1 MSSPERLFSP
11 WHIVV
16 PKAPSISFT
25 PRIGSRTRSTTK
37 RFVVPRWLQLSC
49 TRERLRQT
57 APFGVPWVRHH
68 CHWSNVKHTFS
79 PLMLP
84 WWRKLS
90 PRRESRTNM
99 FYVSWSITWF
109 WNAITCSYKFAV
121 GITSGHILEMS
132 WHLLDPRRP
141 STNPE
146 RAREEGLIPYI
157 PELPIQ
163 QDAIINY
170 NQTIER
176 LKGIHTSPSG
186 LESTCLMI
194 GYGLDLF
201 VTRVAPS
208 KTFDLLKED
217 FDYFLISAV
226 LTALIVASY
235 ITKQLASRKIIKQ
248 AWK

>member
-1 MSSPERLFSP
+1 MSHRRAKGPVN
-11 WHIVV
+11 IVHSENWLTYSFYNEKV
-16 PKAPSISFT
+16 RRTEVTSIELYEGKTQANSTVWSSLGAP
-25 PRIGSRTRSTTK
+25 PLPL
-37 RFVVPRWLQLSC
+37 V
-49 TRERLRQT
+49 ERQT
-57 APFGVPWVRHH
+57 YIFPANIAVMKETITEKGIT
-68 CHWSNVKHTFS
+68 NKHVLCEF
-79 PLMLP
+79 
-84 WWRKLS
+84 RKTLFIF
-90 PRRESRTNM
+90 
-99 FYVSWSITWF
+99 FYS
-109 WNAITCSYKFAV
+109 KFAQISV

-132 WHLLDPRRP
+132 WQLLDPRRP

-163 QDAIINY
+163 QDAIVNY

-176 LKGIHTSPSG
+176 LKGIHTAPSG